1 MVAEYPTDATLGDRV
16 RAFFSEAEHAVYK
29 QTDRLFLILMAVQWP
44 VAIALALLVSPRT
57 WTGATSTIHVHVYA
71 ALILGAIFAV
81 PPMLLAVL
89 APGKWYTRHA
99 AAIGQVSF
107 SALFIHLTGGR
118 IETHFHVF
126 GSLAFLACYRDW
138 RVLATASTVVAV
150 DHLVRGIWFPQSVY
164 GVFTATPWRVVEHAI
179 WVVFEDIV
187 LVWACWVSRKEM
199 WNISEQRA
207 TNELLTADLEERVL
221 ERTRELVDAKE
232 RAEAGD
238 RAKSEFLAVMS
249 HEIRTPM
256 NGVIGFT
263 NLLLDTELNDDQR
276 EFAQTIR
283 NSGEVLLTVIDD
295 ILEFSRLDARKLDIE
310 TTSFSFQDALEDVA
324 GLLSGQAEAKGLELI
339 TRIAPDVPELCND
352 PGRTRQILLNLIGN
366 AIKFT
371 EKGHVLIEVTRLR
384 PQEGTGEEEAIQCA
398 VTDTGIGIPPEKQNL
413 LFREFS
419 QVDASTTRKFGG
431 TGLGLAI
438 SRGLAELMGG
448 TIRLTSTPGKG
459 STFYLTLPLR
469 EADLCTSDDSDAILR
484 TIDLSEAKLLVVDD
498 YEDNRRIL
506 HEQLKAWNLKHHCAS
521 SGREALEMLTRSAAD
536 GDPYDIALLDYL
548 MPEMDGASLAR
559 LIKSDPALWNTA
571 LILLTSAGQRSHARL
586 FTEAGFQR
594 FIMKPVVRTSLL
606 LEAIADAWTSLK
618 TGDDSAEGSAST
630 ASSTPVE
637 RTSTASSTP
646 EERSGAPGVLPIPRR
661 ARGGRILVA
670 EDNSVNRR
678 LVVRLLERLGC
689 TVDTAIDGVR
699 AVQMCD
705 SFEYDLVFMD
715 CLMPEM
721 DGYDATLEI
730 RRRRNG
736 KRLPIVALTANALAG
751 DREKCVACG
760 MDDYLAKPVRKE
772 ELQQAL
778 DRWLSPEPSPARGAA

>member
-1 MVAEYPTDATLGDRV
+1 MVAEHSMDISLGDRM
-16 RAFFSEAEHAVYK
+16 RALFSESEQAVYK

-44 VAIALALLVSPRT
+44 VAIVLALTVSPRT
-57 WTGATSTIHVHVYA
+57 WAGAVSTIHIHVYA
-71 ALILGAIFAV
+71 ALILGGIFAI
-81 PPMLLAVL
+81 PPMLLAIY
-89 APGKWYTRHA
+89 APGKWYTRQA
-99 AAIGQVSF
+99 AAVSQVSF

-138 RVLATASTVVAV
+138 RVLATASAVVAF
-150 DHLVRGIWFPQSVY
+150 DHLVRGMWFPQSVY
-164 GVFTATPWRVVEHAI
+164 GVVMASPWRVVEHAV
-179 WVVFEDIV
+179 WVVFEDVV
-187 LVWACWVSRKEM
+187 LIWACWVSRKEM
-199 WNISEQRA
+199 WNICEQRA
-207 TNELLTADLEERVL
+207 TNEQLTAELEERVR
-221 ERTRELVDAKE
+221 ERTLELVFAKE

-263 NLLLDTELNDDQR
+263 NLLLDTNLSEDQR

-283 NSGEVLLTVIDD
+283 GSGEVLLSVIDD
-295 ILEFSRLDARKLDIE
+295 ILEFSRIDARKLEIE

-339 TRIAPDVPELCND
+339 TRIAPDVPADLCND

-371 EKGHVLIEVTRLR
+371 ERGHVLVEVTRLR
-384 PQEGTGEEEAIQCA
+384 SAEGDAGEAIQCA
-398 VTDTGIGIPPEKQNL
+398 VTDTGIGIPLEKQDI

-438 SRGLAELMGG
+438 SRRLAELMGG
-448 TIRLTSTPGKG
+448 TIRLTSVPGQG
-459 STFYLTLPLR
+459 STFYFTLPLQGT
-469 EADLCTSDDSDAILR
+469 ECPASTEDSRARRR
-484 TIDLSEAKLLVVDD
+484 TTDISTARLLIGDD
-498 YEDNRRIL
+498 YEATRRVH
-506 HEQLKAWNLKHHCAS
+506 HEQLKAWNLRHDCAV
-521 SGREALEMLTRSAAD
+521 SGREALEKLSTAVAE
-536 GDPYDIALLDYL
+536 GDPYHIALLDYL
-548 MPEMDGASLAR
+548 MPEMDGASLAG
-559 LIKSDPALWNTA
+559 LIKSDPALHQTA

-586 FTEAGFQR
+586 FLEAGFHR
-594 FIMKPVVRTSLL
+594 FLMKPVVRTKLL
-606 LEAIADAWTSLK
+606 LEAIADAWL
-618 TGDDSAEGSAST
+618 
-630 ASSTPVE
+630 SS
-637 RTSTASSTP
+637 
-646 EERSGAPGVLPIPRR
+646 RSGLDAGEEGAPRSTVVFEIAANGESNAPAVPPLQQIQASRL
-661 ARGGRILVA
+661 GRVLVA

-678 LVVRLLERLGC
+678 LVVRILEKLGC

-721 DGYDATLEI
+721 DGYDATVEI

-760 MDDYLAKPVRKE
+760 MDDYLSKPVRRE
-772 ELQQAL
+772 DLQQAL
-778 DRWLSPEPSPARGAA
+778 DRWLSPELSPARGAA

>member
-1 MVAEYPTDATLGDRV
+1 MVAEHSMDISLGDRM
-16 RAFFSEAEHAVYK
+16 RALFSESEQAVYK

-44 VAIALALLVSPRT
+44 VAIVLALTVSPRT
-57 WTGATSTIHVHVYA
+57 WAGAVSTIHIHVYA
-71 ALILGAIFAV
+71 ALILGGIFAI
-81 PPMLLAVL
+81 PPMLLAIY
-89 APGKWYTRHA
+89 APGKWYTRQA
-99 AAIGQVSF
+99 AAVSQVSF

-138 RVLATASTVVAV
+138 RVLATASAVVAF
-150 DHLVRGIWFPQSVY
+150 DHLVRGMWFPQSVY
-164 GVFTATPWRVVEHAI
+164 GVVMASPWRVVEHAV
-179 WVVFEDIV
+179 WVVFEDVV
-187 LVWACWVSRKEM
+187 LIWACWVSRKEM
-199 WNISEQRA
+199 WNICEQRA
-207 TNELLTADLEERVL
+207 TNEQLTAELEERVR
-221 ERTRELVDAKE
+221 ERTLELVFAKE

-263 NLLLDTELNDDQR
+263 NLLLDTNLSEDQR

-283 NSGEVLLTVIDD
+283 GSGEVLLSVIDD
-295 ILEFSRLDARKLDIE
+295 ILEFSRIDARKLEIE

-339 TRIAPDVPELCND
+339 TRIAPDVPADLCND

-371 EKGHVLIEVTRLR
+371 ERGHVLVEVTRLR
-384 PQEGTGEEEAIQCA
+384 SAEGDAGEAIQCA
-398 VTDTGIGIPPEKQNL
+398 VTDTGIGIPLEKQDI

-438 SRGLAELMGG
+438 SRRLAELMGG
-448 TIRLTSTPGKG
+448 TIRLTSVPGQG
-459 STFYLTLPLR
+459 STFYFTLPLQGT
-469 EADLCTSDDSDAILR
+469 ECPASTEDSRALLR
-484 TIDLSEAKLLVVDD
+484 TTDLSNARLLIVDD
-498 YEDNRRIL
+498 YEDNRRVL
-506 HEQLKAWNLKHHCAS
+506 HEQLKAWNLRHDCAV
-521 SGREALEMLTRSAAD
+521 SGREALEKLSTAVAE
-536 GDPYDIALLDYL
+536 GDPYHIALLDYL
-548 MPEMDGASLAR
+548 MPEMDGASLAG
-559 LIKSDPALWNTA
+559 LIKSDPALHQTA

-586 FTEAGFQR
+586 FLEAGFHR
-594 FIMKPVVRTSLL
+594 FLMKPVVRTKLL
-606 LEAIADAWTSLK
+606 LEAIADAWL
-618 TGDDSAEGSAST
+618 
-630 ASSTPVE
+630 SS
-637 RTSTASSTP
+637 
-646 EERSGAPGVLPIPRR
+646 RSGLDAGEEGAPRSTVVFEIAANGESNAPAVPPLQQIQASRL
-661 ARGGRILVA
+661 GRVLVA

-678 LVVRLLERLGC
+678 LVVRILEKLGC

-721 DGYDATLEI
+721 DGYDATVEI

-760 MDDYLAKPVRKE
+760 MDDYLSKPVRRE
-772 ELQQAL
+772 DLQQAL
-778 DRWLSPEPSPARGAA
+778 DRWLSPELSPARGAA